1 MGKNPV
7 ETEPAA
13 SNDPVEPEIV
23 TAPVTAW
30 AAVGL
35 TEEEWNA
42 LEIPTFLRR
51 TEPTLTAPSTP
62 TSTVSRP
69 KAATAP
75 AAAASAGSTSG
86 ATTNVSSPAGMTG
99 GMFDQFRVDPDEIE
113 RKIKAEAERLWYTW
127 EGPHRPRKSTLIKR
141 VRKDYYK

>member
-42 LEIPTFLRR
+42 LEIPPVPAPYRTDVDCPLYPDQYGHHQRRLRL
-51 TEPTLTAPSTP
+51 PPLPP
-62 TSTVSRP
+62 HP
-69 KAATAP
+69 L
-75 AAAASAGSTSG
+75 GL
-86 ATTNVSSPAGMTG
+86 
-99 GMFDQFRVDPDEIE
+99 RV
-113 RKIKAEAERLWYTW
+113 AQLQT
-127 EGPHRPRKSTLIKR
+127 
-141 VRKDYYK
+141 